1 MATLGAPVFGVVFEV
16 TSVGRAR
23 TFPALCAFR
32 VLRRRSHPGDPQHG
46 LSVARIATA
55 EPAFRLVHH
64 RVGLAHLHF
73 SRRIQ
78 SGFDVGR
85 LDQQSFAG
93 STPNWPMDRRHRCG
107 GHPRPHRVFWP
118 CLARS
123 NRDRVRRCL
132 HRVARFLPRDFL
144 PAGDSTLHVRTT
156 VRAISRDAWHPPPGK
171 ASGIVYG
178 VSTLGNIAGVMLTA
192 FVLIPHFRVST
203 LLYLWLAVAIVSLAA
218 LVRLLRVSLS
228 S

>member
-118 CLARS
+118 CLARFS
-123 NRDRVRRCL
+123 YQSGFCAGNRESCETPLPIPRVP
-132 HRVARFLPRDFL
+132 LPNGRTIFFPVL
-144 PAGDSTLHVRTT
+144 PGYPAG
-156 VRAISRDAWHPPPGK
+156 
-171 ASGIVYG
+171 
-178 VSTLGNIAGVMLTA
+178 N
-192 FVLIPHFRVST
+192 
-203 LLYLWLAVAIVSLAA
+203 LL
-218 LVRLLRVSLS
+218 
-228 S
+228 